1 MLQFA
6 LNACS
11 APGTGEDETRGDF
24 HLPPACTVM
33 PTSRY
38 VGVISTEHVSNRKYC
53 SLVPVAVCDGNQSTI
68 TP

>member
-6 LNACS
+6 LNPCS
-11 APGTGEDETRGDF
+11 AHGTGEDEAWGDF
-24 HLPPACTVM
+24 HLPPACGVM

-38 VGVISTEHVSNRKYC
+38 IGMISTEHVSNRKYC
-53 SLVPVAVCDGNQSTI
+53 SLVPVAVCDGNQFTV